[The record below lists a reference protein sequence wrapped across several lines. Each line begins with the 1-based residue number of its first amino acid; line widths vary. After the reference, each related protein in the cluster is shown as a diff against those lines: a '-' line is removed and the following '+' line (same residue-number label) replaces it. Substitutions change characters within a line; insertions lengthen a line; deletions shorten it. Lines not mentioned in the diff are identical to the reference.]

1 MKNQYSGV
9 VNLYKEPNMSSNTAM
24 QKVRTIFDRVKGGH
38 TGTLDPDA
46 EGVLPIVLGKC
57 TKLSN
62 EIMSDEKEY
71 RAELKL
77 GLKTDT
83 LDMSGTVLEEDYRLI
98 SEDDVVN
105 AVKSFQKE
113 YEQMPPMY
121 SAIKIDGKKLYELA
135 RKGVEVERKT
145 RLVNIK
151 KIEVIEKKDD
161 FTYIIDV
168 TCSKGTYIRSLC
180 SDIGEKLGTYACMG
194 KLIRTRTGDFDI
206 KDSYKLEDLE
216 KLKSENNLLS
226 ALITPDVLLKNYNK
240 VVCKKEAYKF
250 LINGNKLD
258 INFLKKD
265 KELVQNERVVV
276 FDEENNLI
284 GTYIVDGKFLSP
296 DIILHIF

>member
-77 GLKTDT
+77 GVKTDT

-105 AVKSFQKE
+105 AIKSFQKE

-180 SDIGEKLGTYACMG
+180 SDIGEALGTYACMG